1 MYKGYGIERD
11 YSNDRHLQNMKTF
24 NRSEKTIDDLA
35 LFSIRK
41 KIEFLEQSFISEIEN
56 KKNKI
61 IELKNVKK
69 NKKI

>member
-11 YSNDRHLQNMKTF
+11 FSHERHLQNIKTF
-24 NRSEKTIDDLA
+24 NQSEKSIEDLA

-41 KIEFLEQSFISEIEN
+41 KIEFVQHNFISDIEN
-56 KKNKI
+56 KNSKI

-69 NKKI
+69 SYN